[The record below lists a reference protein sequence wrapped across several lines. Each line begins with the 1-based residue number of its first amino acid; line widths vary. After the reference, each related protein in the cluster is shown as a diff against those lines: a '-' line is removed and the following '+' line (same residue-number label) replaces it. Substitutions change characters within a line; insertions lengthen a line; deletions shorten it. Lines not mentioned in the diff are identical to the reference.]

1 VCLPCRPQ
9 PRAAALHKPFYGNQ
23 PGTRDGA
30 LTEQIVTKEEMIA
43 AMRECA
49 EKMGRAP
56 SFPELQ
62 VATKITTRTMRTN
75 FGNYSRMLETCGL
88 ERQGAGFKVGMR
100 TLFLE
105 WAGLV
110 RKLGKLPTIREY
122 DANSQFSV
130 MPLTSRF
137 GGWKRVPVA
146 MYYFARKE
154 GLDVEWKD
162 VLDMIAAEMPL
173 DHEPKMIK
181 GLTTLSPREPGIF
194 ADRPIYGAPMKLWP
208 MTCAPTNEMGVV
220 FLFGHVAQSLGFS
233 IIRLQTA
240 FPDAEA
246 LREMD
251 PGRWQLVH
259 IEFEFESKNFLLH
272 MHEARDCDLIV
283 CWKHNWEDCPLEVL
297 ELSKLMD
304 KLM

>member
-1 VCLPCRPQ
+1 VP
-9 PRAAALHKPFYGNQ
+9 HKFVKPYQ
-23 PGTRDGA
+23 LGTRDAGWP
-30 LTEQIVTKEEMIA
+30 LTERIVTKEEMISA
-43 AMRECA
+43 VKECA
-49 EKMGRAP
+49 EKMGRVP

-62 VATKITTRTMRTN
+62 IATQITNRTMRSN
-75 FGNYSRMLETCGL
+75 FGNYSRMLEICGL
-88 ERQGAGFKVGMR
+88 ERQGAGFKIGMK

-105 WAGLV
+105 WAELA
-110 RKLGKLPTIREY
+110 RKMGKLPTLRDYE
-122 DANSQFSV
+122 AKSQFSV
-130 MPLTSRF
+130 MPLTSGF
-137 GGWKRVPVA
+137 GGWKRVPIA
-146 MYYFARKE
+146 LYYFARKE
-154 GLDVEWKD
+154 GLDMEWKD
-162 VLDMIAAEMPL
+162 VMDMIAAKMPH
-173 DHEPKMIK
+173 DQDIKPIK

-194 ADRPIYGAPMKLWP
+194 TDRPVYGPPMKLWP

-220 FLFGHVAQSLGFS
+220 FLFGHLALSLGFS

-272 MHEARDCDLIV
+272 LHEPRDCDLIV

>member
-1 VCLPCRPQ
+1 
-9 PRAAALHKPFYGNQ
+9 
-23 PGTRDGA
+23 
-30 LTEQIVTKEEMIA
+30 VTKEEMIA
-43 AMRECA
+43 AVRECA

-62 VATKITTRTMRTN
+62 VSTKITTRTMRSN

-88 ERQGAGFKVGMR
+88 ERQGAGFRVGMR
-100 TLFLE
+100 TLFLD
-105 WAGLV
+105 WAGLA

-130 MPLTSRF
+130 MPLVSRF
-137 GGWKRVPVA
+137 GGWKRAPVA
-146 MYYFARKE
+146 LYYFARKE

-162 VLDMIAAEMPL
+162 VLDMVAAERPL
-173 DHEPKMIK
+173 DQEPKLIK
-181 GLTTLSPREPGIF
+181 GSTTLSPREPGIF
-194 ADRPIYGAPMKLWP
+194 TDRPIYGPPMKLWP

-297 ELSKLMD
+297 ELSKLVD
-304 KLM
+304 KIM

>member
-1 VCLPCRPQ
+1 M
-9 PRAAALHKPFYGNQ
+9 
-23 PGTRDGA
+23 
-30 LTEQIVTKEEMIA
+30 TKEEMIA
-43 AMRECA
+43 AVRECA
-49 EKMGRAP
+49 EKMGRVP

-62 VATKITTRTMRTN
+62 VATRITNRTMRSN
-75 FGNYSRMLETCGL
+75 FGNYSRMLENCGL
-88 ERQGAGFKVGMR
+88 ERQGAGFRISMR

-110 RKLGKLPTIREY
+110 RKLGRLPTLRDY

-130 MPLTSRF
+130 TPLMSRF

-146 MYYFARKE
+146 LYYFARKE

-162 VLDMIAAEMPL
+162 VLDMIAAEIRL
-173 DHEPKMIK
+173 DQEPKMLE

-194 ADRPIYGAPMKLWP
+194 TDRPVYGPPMKLWP

-220 FLFGHVAQSLGFS
+220 FLFGHLALSLGFS
-233 IIRLQTA
+233 IVRLQTA

-304 KLM
+304 KIM

>member
-1 VCLPCRPQ
+1 
-9 PRAAALHKPFYGNQ
+9 
-23 PGTRDGA
+23 
-30 LTEQIVTKEEMIA
+30 M
-43 AMRECA
+43 
-49 EKMGRAP
+49 
-56 SFPELQ
+56 
-62 VATKITTRTMRTN
+62 
-75 FGNYSRMLETCGL
+75 
-88 ERQGAGFKVGMR
+88 
-100 TLFLE
+100 
-105 WAGLV
+105 
-110 RKLGKLPTIREY
+110 
-122 DANSQFSV
+122 
-130 MPLTSRF
+130 
-137 GGWKRVPVA
+137 
-146 MYYFARKE
+146 
-154 GLDVEWKD
+154 EWKD
-162 VLDMIAAEMPL
+162 VMDMIAAKMPH
-173 DHEPKMIK
+173 DQDIKPIK

-194 ADRPIYGAPMKLWP
+194 TDRPVYGPPMKLWP

-220 FLFGHVAQSLGFS
+220 FLFGHLALSLGFS

-272 MHEARDCDLIV
+272 LHEPRDCDVIV